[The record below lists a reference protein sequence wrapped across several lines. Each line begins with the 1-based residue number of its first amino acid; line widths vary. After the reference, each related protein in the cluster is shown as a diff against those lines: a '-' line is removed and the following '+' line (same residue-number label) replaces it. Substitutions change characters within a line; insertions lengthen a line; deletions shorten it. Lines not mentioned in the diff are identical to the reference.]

1 MGQLTA
7 SIAHEVNQPITA
19 LLINAQSALRALQA
33 GKPDLAYVADAL
45 DSIVRDGNRAG
56 EIIARIRSLIKKA
69 PTSME
74 RLAISEPIVE
84 IVELVRGEA
93 KRHSVSVR
101 LDLEED
107 LPSVRGD
114 RVQLQQVLLNLAMN
128 AIEAMDED
136 CERRELCVAASR
148 GEDGGVVVAV
158 KDTGP
163 GLDAQLRENVFD
175 AFYTTK
181 ATGLGMGLSICRSI
195 VEAHGGRIWAC
206 ANKPKGAQ
214 FVFTLPPP
222 ED

>member
-1 MGQLTA
+1 
-7 SIAHEVNQPITA
+7 
-19 LLINAQSALRALQA
+19 
-33 GKPDLAYVADAL
+33 
-45 DSIVRDGNRAG
+45 
-56 EIIARIRSLIKKA
+56 
-69 PTSME
+69 ME
-74 RLAISEPIVE
+74 RLVISEPIAE

-93 KRHSVSVR
+93 KRHSVLVR